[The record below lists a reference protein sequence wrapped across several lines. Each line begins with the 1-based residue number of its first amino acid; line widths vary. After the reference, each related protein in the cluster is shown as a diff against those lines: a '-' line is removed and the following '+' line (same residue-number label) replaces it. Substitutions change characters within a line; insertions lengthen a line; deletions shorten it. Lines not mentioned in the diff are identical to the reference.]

1 MPTLRE
7 PFHHAAAA
15 ESLADAF
22 KALVDETL
30 MLAEA
35 LLRPNKIIGE
45 VEQMRALQVAADN
58 IEATDPQQADVLRS
72 RASRIGLR

>member
-7 PFHHAAAA
+7 PFHAGAA

-22 KALVDETL
+22 KGLLDEAL
-30 MLAEA
+30 MLVEA
-35 LLRPNKIIGE
+35 LLSPNRIIGE
-45 VEQMRALQVAADN
+45 VEQMRALQVAADD
-58 IEATDPQQADVLRS
+58 IEPTDPAQAELLRS

>member
-1 MPTLRE
+1 MTALRE
-7 PFHHAAAA
+7 PFHSSATD
-15 ESLADAF
+15 SLADAL
-22 KALVDETL
+22 KALLDETL

>member
-7 PFHHAAAA
+7 PFHAGAA
-15 ESLADAF
+15 ESLVDTF
-22 KALVDETL
+22 KALLDETL

-35 LLRPNKIIGE
+35 LLSPNRIIGE
-45 VEQMRALQVAADN
+45 VEQMRALQVAADD
-58 IEATDPQQADVLRS
+58 IEPTDPARAEMLRS